1 MQPQNQHH
9 GGFSLPTIPFD
20 FNIAALPPPMPP
32 PPLCPVAATDEEE
45 EGEEKKM
52 GKQDW
57 FKVSYFVFNKK
68 NLVPSIFST
77 FFVNL
82 KFLHLKATTTATE

>member
-68 NLVPSIFST
+68 NLVPQQYFQPFLSILS
-77 FFVNL
+77 L
-82 KFLHLKATTTATE
+82 YI